1 MFVYLLAAMVLGTLI
16 CVAGI
21 GLMVRSLVSASRRG
35 QPLAWRF
42 WAPAESFLA
51 KELSDNRRGFWLSL
65 AGLVI
70 LGASVL
76 MMARSTLPSGNPG
89 PPSTQAMPSR

>member
-21 GLMVRSLVSASRRG
+21 GLIVRSLVSASRRG

-51 KELSDNRRGFWLSL
+51 RELSDNRRGFWLSL
-65 AGLVI
+65 AGLAI
-70 LGASVL
+70 LGASVF
-76 MMARSTLPSGNPG
+76 MMASAARPSAAG
-89 PPSTQAMPSR
+89 PEPVRATIPE